1 MLRAAYRVR
10 RAGLI
15 ACGVACV
22 VGGLLLVWRV
32 TRPDVMFG
40 VGTLELAVV
49 VGLLVLPGLTLG
61 AMRLHRGARGPRG
74 RGVRRDQDR
83 EPLAPARGS

>member
-1 MLRAAYRVR
+1 MRKAAYGVR

-22 VGGLLLVWRV
+22 IGGVLLVWRV

-40 VGTLELAVV
+40 VGTLELAAV

-61 AMRLHRGARGPRG
+61 AMRLHRGARGPRE
-74 RGVRRDQDR
+74 RGAQEPPLASAR
-83 EPLAPARGS
+83 EPS